1 MRGPELIEEAIR
13 LAKECETDAPTA
25 CFEHHPSLWADRLR
39 GLTWETIVRKA
50 VGSYLQA
57 LPTRKAADWLAKR
70 DGAAEAK
77 DPEIYL
83 PMYRE
88 VALHYAKVRMT
99 RYAELQKLTS
109 QSPKR
114 HRRTPAVPREPRL
127 SQSEMDN
134 AIRYLDHD
142 M

>member
-39 GLTWETIVRKA
+39 GLTWETIVTKA

-57 LPTRKAADWLAKR
+57 LPTRKAVDWLAKR
-70 DGAAEAK
+70 DSAVEAK
-77 DPEIYL
+77 DLEIYL

-88 VALHYAKVRMT
+88 VALHYAMVRMA
-99 RYAELQKLTS
+99 RYPELQKLMPK
-109 QSPKR
+109 SPKR
-114 HRRTPAVPREPRL
+114 QRRTPAVPPRL

-134 AIRYLDHD
+134 AIRYLDPGIK
-142 M
+142 